1 MLKKNLVIHFV
12 RLLTLCIFL
21 IFFSAISFAEE
32 NIPVDIVENIKSNL
46 LQSRP
51 DLKFDSIEKT
61 KIHGLYLIRVDSNQ
75 FFYVEENGEY
85 LIVGDMYQAK
95 PFGFVAVVAESTL
108 EMRKNSIKKV
118 LKKNMI
124 IFPSLS
130 KAREILYVFT
140 DVDCGYC
147 RKFHSQISDYNELG
161 ISVNYVA
168 FPRSGIDGETY
179 QKMVSVWCSSDKKK
193 LLSTLKDDKEIE
205 SLFCTNQPITEQYN
219 LGKTLGVTGTPAIFT
234 SNGSQIK
241 GYIPPLELAQRLSE

>member
-1 MLKKNLVIHFV
+1 MNKSVLISTFFFSSFSFSNIIEEKVLAVLPPESKIESIEESVIDGLYKVYFGDLQPLYVSKNGNYFIYGDLYQIEQDSVKNL
-12 RLLTLCIFL
+12 
-21 IFFSAISFAEE
+21 
-32 NIPVDIVENIKSNL
+32 
-46 LQSRP
+46 
-51 DLKFDSIEKT
+51 
-61 KIHGLYLIRVDSNQ
+61 
-75 FFYVEENGEY
+75 
-85 LIVGDMYQAK
+85 
-95 PFGFVAVVAESTL
+95 STL
-108 EMRKNSIKKV
+108 DLDKRRKTLLDAIPDKDLIQFTSDNEKH
-118 LKKNMI
+118 N
-124 IFPSLS
+124 IF
-130 KAREILYVFT
+130 VFT

-179 QKMVSVWCSSDKKK
+179 QNMVSVWCSSDKKK

>member
-1 MLKKNLVIHFV
+1 VYFGDLQPLYVSKNGNYFIYGDLYQIEQDSVKNL
-12 RLLTLCIFL
+12 
-21 IFFSAISFAEE
+21 
-32 NIPVDIVENIKSNL
+32 
-46 LQSRP
+46 
-51 DLKFDSIEKT
+51 
-61 KIHGLYLIRVDSNQ
+61 
-75 FFYVEENGEY
+75 
-85 LIVGDMYQAK
+85 
-95 PFGFVAVVAESTL
+95 STL
-108 EMRKNSIKKV
+108 DLDKRRKTLLDAIPDKDLIQFTSDNEKH
-118 LKKNMI
+118 N
-124 IFPSLS
+124 IF
-130 KAREILYVFT
+130 VFT

>member
-1 MLKKNLVIHFV
+1 LDLDKRRKNLLDTIPAEDLIQFKSDNEKHN
-12 RLLTLCIFL
+12 IF
-21 IFFSAISFAEE
+21 
-32 NIPVDIVENIKSNL
+32 
-46 LQSRP
+46 
-51 DLKFDSIEKT
+51 
-61 KIHGLYLIRVDSNQ
+61 
-75 FFYVEENGEY
+75 
-85 LIVGDMYQAK
+85 
-95 PFGFVAVVAESTL
+95 
-108 EMRKNSIKKV
+108 
-118 LKKNMI
+118 
-124 IFPSLS
+124 
-130 KAREILYVFT
+130 VFT

-147 RKFHSQISDYNELG
+147 RKFHSQISDYNDLG

-193 LLSTLKDDKEIE
+193 LLSSLKDDKEIE